1 MQLEE
6 LNTSIILCDEAKPCL
21 WVPVTTV
28 RSVLRLRMEERGPIL
43 WVAANKLNKKLRT
56 GDKGWSSSFGFG
68 QGTNNSSPLKPNFF
82 EYSQARCVLWRQNN
96 PEVNYSPNRISG
108 GEGGVFVEEAS
119 PNRKRKSEILWV
131 TWNVHCRLWC
141 FTDEWRK
148 ENIKIINMKIYVYNL
163 SSPILH
169 DDFFLQS

>member
-1 MQLEE
+1 MSGRSLVQRSPTECGVSE
-6 LNTSIILCDEAKPCL
+6 CDSEVSIMGRRWLSLRLLRHKKIVEIKKFFFLCL

-119 PNRKRKSEILWV
+119 PNRKRKSEIL
-131 TWNVHCRLWC
+131 
-141 FTDEWRK
+141 
-148 ENIKIINMKIYVYNL
+148 
-163 SSPILH
+163 
-169 DDFFLQS
+169 